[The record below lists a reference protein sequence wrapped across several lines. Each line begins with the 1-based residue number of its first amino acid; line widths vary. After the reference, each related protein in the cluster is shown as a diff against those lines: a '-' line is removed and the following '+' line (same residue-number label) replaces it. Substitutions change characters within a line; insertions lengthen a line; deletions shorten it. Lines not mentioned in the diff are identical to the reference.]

1 MVQTRKRKSLSK
13 RRGTTA
19 TKPFHGCAASTATDV
34 PVRFT
39 APLFAEFALRAA
51 FEMSEGKS
59 MVNKKHLHA
68 VVVLLIIGL
77 GIVGRFLSDAQ
88 QPVRSDPPNPAA
100 TPSAR
105 DLATAGARP
114 NRGEAAT
121 PVLLGDGKIGGVT
134 VVNNRTGERIAL
146 GTVDL
151 KPTLARIAAGE
162 KNPHRNDG
170 SVYRNFNGKLP
181 KKKTGYYRE
190 YVVPTPDIPGPGP
203 QRVVLG
209 EEGEIYYTSD
219 HYETFIRVKGGG

>member
-1 MVQTRKRKSLSK
+1 
-13 RRGTTA
+13 
-19 TKPFHGCAASTATDV
+19 
-34 PVRFT
+34 
-39 APLFAEFALRAA
+39 
-51 FEMSEGKS
+51 

-68 VVVLLIIGL
+68 VVVVLIIGL
-77 GIVGRFLSDAQ
+77 GIVGRFLSDSP
-88 QPVRSDPPNPAA
+88 QPVRSDQPSPAA
-100 TPSAR
+100 PPSVQEEA
-105 DLATAGARP
+105 AAGARP
-114 NRGEAAT
+114 SRGEAAT
-121 PVLLGDGKIGGVT
+121 SAVLLGDGKIGGVT
-134 VVNNRTGERIAL
+134 VENNRTGERIAL

-190 YVVPTPDIPGPGP
+190 YVVPTPGISGPGP

-209 EEGEIYYTSD
+209 EEGEVYYTSD